1 MFLHTFFFVFFAE
14 MADKTQFMVMALT
27 NRYTFRQVIGGM
39 ILGIL
44 LISGFSVLAG
54 NLIGEV
60 IPIKWIK
67 LVASIMFL
75 IFGFL
80 NLKQQNQEE
89 TGHVLSFKIPLLSIA
104 CTFVLAELGDKTQ
117 LATVALAADH
127 MHSHFAVFLGASLG
141 LIMANLFGIFAGKI
155 LFKFLSEQT
164 MKIGSSFIFF
174 LFGSLT
180 LFETIPGNNTI
191 YVLYSCIL
199 ILIAYIIY
207 THSYK
212 QSQ

>member
-14 MADKTQFMVMALT
+14 MADKTQFMMMALT

-54 NLIGEV
+54 NLIGDV

-80 NLKQQNQEE
+80 NLTQQNQDEA
-89 TGHVLSFKIPLLSIA
+89 GHVLSFKIPLLSIA

-127 MHSHFAVFLGASLG
+127 MKSHIAVFLGASLG

-180 LFETIPGNNTI
+180 LFETIPGNNAI
-191 YVLYSCIL
+191 YVLYSCVL

-207 THSYK
+207 AYSYK
-212 QSQ
+212 HSQ

>member
-1 MFLHTFFFVFFAE
+1 MFLHTFLFVFFAE
-14 MADKTQFMVMALT
+14 MADKTQFMMMALA
-27 NRYTFRQVIGGM
+27 NRYTLRQIFSGM
-39 ILGIL
+39 IIGII
-44 LISGFSVLAG
+44 LISGLSVLTG
-54 NLIGEV
+54 NLIGDI

-80 NLKQQNQEE
+80 NLTKQQQEE
-89 TGHVLSFKIPLLSIA
+89 TNHIMSFKLPVFSIA
-104 CTFVLAELGDKTQ
+104 STFILAELGDKTQ

-127 MHSHFAVFLGASLG
+127 MQSHTAIFLGASLG
-141 LIMANLFGIFAGKI
+141 LIMANLFGITAGKL

-180 LFETIPGNNTI
+180 LFETIPANNTI
-191 YVLYSCIL
+191 YISYSCIL
-199 ILIAYIIY
+199 MLFAYIIHH
-207 THSYK
+207 HSYK
-212 QSQ
+212 SS

>member
-1 MFLHTFFFVFFAE
+1 MFLHTFLFVFFAE
-14 MADKTQFMVMALT
+14 MADKTQFMMMALA
-27 NRYTFRQVIGGM
+27 NRYTLRQILSGM
-39 ILGIL
+39 IIGII
-44 LISGFSVLAG
+44 LISGLSVLTG
-54 NLIGEV
+54 NLIGDI

-80 NLKQQNQEE
+80 NLTKQQQEE
-89 TGHVLSFKIPLLSIA
+89 TNHIMSFKLPVFSIA
-104 CTFVLAELGDKTQ
+104 STFILAELGDKTQ

-127 MHSHFAVFLGASLG
+127 MQSHTAIFLGASLG
-141 LIMANLFGIFAGKI
+141 LIMANLFGITAGKL

-180 LFETIPGNNTI
+180 LFETIPANNTI
-191 YVLYSCIL
+191 YISYSCIL
-199 ILIAYIIY
+199 MLFAYIIHH
-207 THSYK
+207 HSYK
-212 QSQ
+212 SS

>member
-14 MADKTQFMVMALT
+14 MADKTQFMMMALT

-54 NLIGEV
+54 NLIGDV

-80 NLKQQNQEE
+80 NLTQQNQDEA
-89 TGHVLSFKIPLLSIA
+89 GHVLSFKIPLLSIA

-127 MHSHFAVFLGASLG
+127 MQSHIAVFLGASLG

-164 MKIGSSFIFF
+164 MKVGSSFIFF

-180 LFETIPGNNTI
+180 LFETIPGNNAI
-191 YVLYSCIL
+191 YVLYSCVL

-207 THSYK
+207 AYSYK
-212 QSQ
+212 HSQ